1 MRERDAL
8 RVEMAEA
15 RKQIAVCEE
24 ELGRALGLA
33 SEFRRKV
40 GTFPRNPF
48 TKLYLHLQGDHSEW
62 RKPPVDLVLT
72 VPAACVPLL
81 WPPTA
86 QAG

>member
-1 MRERDAL
+1 MKERDAL

-40 GTFPRNPF
+40 GKF
-48 TKLYLHLQGDHSEW
+48 QGDLRNSRCIHEDISTISLH
-62 RKPPVDLVLT
+62 KTSSATDLVI
-72 VPAACVPLL
+72 
-81 WPPTA
+81 
-86 QAG
+86 